1 MDYQA
6 AGQVK
11 NGQDQQDF
19 QDFTL
24 LVAVEPSVQN
34 DFTDYGQTLF
44 LLIDAVSAWGFKDM
58 KTV

>member
-11 NGQDQQDF
+11 NGRDQQGF

-24 LVAVEPSVQN
+24 QVAVEPSVQN
-34 DFTDYGQTLF
+34 DLTDYGQTLF
-44 LLIDAVSAWGFKDM
+44 IDVVSAWRFKDM